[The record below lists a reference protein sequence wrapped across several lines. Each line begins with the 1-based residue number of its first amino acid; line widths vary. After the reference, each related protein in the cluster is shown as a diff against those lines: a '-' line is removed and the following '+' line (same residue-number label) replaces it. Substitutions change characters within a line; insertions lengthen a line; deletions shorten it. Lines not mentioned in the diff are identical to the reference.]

1 MQMEA
6 VTQVRTKPAIQFV
19 ERHPMDDLL
28 REDRLPHIWCPGC
41 GLGTSL
47 SCFISALMKSGLD
60 LDKVAVVSGIGCAG
74 RVAGYVK
81 LDSFHT
87 THGRAIPF
95 ATGLKLANPELEVV
109 VFSGDGDLIAIG
121 GNHFIHAARRNL
133 DLLVICVNNFNYGM
147 TGGQVGPTTPIGAYT
162 TTSPYGNYEH
172 PFNLV
177 HLAAASGATY
187 VARWTA
193 LHVRRLERSI
203 LEAFNRKGFRF
214 IEVIAPCPTGFG
226 RRNQLRQGLDAMKF
240 YQEHSVIKHGLDP
253 KEAAIEPGK
262 EIVVGKFV
270 DVEKPTL
277 LELIQAGMKTP
288 PPPEEAPVAITPAAK
303 RKPVARAELRFT
315 GLGGQGIIRAG
326 YITGKAASIYD
337 GRNAVL
343 IQSYGPEARGGAS
356 SAQVIISDEPIWY
369 PRIISTSVLV
379 AMSQEGWSKYH
390 SEVAE
395 GGLAIIDE
403 DLVTPEPPPP
413 AGVRLLKVP
422 ATRIAEGLGR
432 RIVANI
438 VMLGFLAAV
447 TDFISREAFEE
458 AIRTSVPKGTE
469 ELNLR
474 AFNAGYQAAE
484 ATALSM
490 ARSTASGNSM
500 GI

>member
-1 MQMEA
+1 
-6 VTQVRTKPAIQFV
+6 
-19 ERHPMDDLL
+19 MDDLL

-41 GLGTSL
+41 GLGTAL

-95 ATGLKLANPELEVV
+95 ATGLKLANPQLEVV

-121 GNHFIHAARRNL
+121 GNHFIHAARRNI
-133 DLLVICVNNFNYGM
+133 DMLVICVNNFNYGM
-147 TGGQVGPTTPIGAYT
+147 TGGQMGPTTPTSAYT

-177 HLAAASGATY
+177 YLAAASGAVY
-187 VARWTA
+187 VARWTV
-193 LHVRRLERSI
+193 LHVRRLERAI
-203 LEAFNRKGFRF
+203 LEALDRKGFRF

-226 RRNQLRQGLDAMKF
+226 RRNRMRQGLDAMKF
-240 YQEHSVIKHGLDP
+240 YREHSVIRHGIDP

-270 DVEKPTL
+270 DVEKPTF
-277 LELIQAGMKTP
+277 LELIRDQLKVSTREETP
-288 PPPEEAPVAITPAAK
+288 VTPSSPSSQ
-303 RKPVARAELRFT
+303 RKPIARIEVRFT

-390 SEVAE
+390 SELGE
-395 GGLAIIDE
+395 GGIAIIDE

-447 TDFISREAFEE
+447 TDFITREAFEE
-458 AIRTSVPKGTE
+458 AIRTSVPRGTE

-474 AFNAGYQAAE
+474 AFEEGYKAGEEQ
-484 ATALSM
+484 
-490 ARSTASGNSM
+490 R
-500 GI
+500 